1 MKKKARQ
8 LARVIPAWILV
19 VLLILSLVPVAH
31 AEETGQDRVFEGEI
45 ELTGTCNGKFSL
57 DSSDLYLFKLENIA
71 PGDSWQGKI
80 HVKNSSGARMEIAI
94 LSIVSNLK
102 DTKLFDALDLKIS
115 TGGKEIYSGSYG
127 KTTEPITAFYELPL
141 WETITFDIVVTFPKE
156 CGNEYQNT
164 KMDSTWTFEGRYYGR
179 GSDPLDPPVDPPI
192 KIQTGVDM
200 SAGTSQ
206 NATWLVI
213 SVLCLLA
220 AAVIAYQVCEAKKRI
235 NDTKKKGRE

>member
-1 MKKKARQ
+1 MKQKIGRLRQ
-8 LARVIPAWILV
+8 AVPAIV
-19 VLLILSLVPVAH
+19 VAILLILALMPAAYAATRVA
-31 AEETGQDRVFEGEI
+31 EGEI
-45 ELTGTCNGKFSL
+45 ELTGRFNGKFTL
-57 DSSDLYLFKLENIA
+57 DSSDLYLFKLENMV
-71 PGDSWQGKI
+71 PGDSWEGKI

-127 KTTEPITAFYELPL
+127 KTKEPITTFYELPM
-141 WETITFDIVVTFPKE
+141 WETITFDVVVTFPKE
-156 CGNEYQNT
+156 CGNEFMNT

-200 SAGTSQ
+200 STGTSQ
-206 NATWLVI
+206 SAVWLAAC
-213 SVLCLLA
+213 VLCFA
-220 AAVIAYQVCEAKKRI
+220 GAVLMAGRIREARKGA
-235 NDTKKKGRE
+235 DAQKKGRD